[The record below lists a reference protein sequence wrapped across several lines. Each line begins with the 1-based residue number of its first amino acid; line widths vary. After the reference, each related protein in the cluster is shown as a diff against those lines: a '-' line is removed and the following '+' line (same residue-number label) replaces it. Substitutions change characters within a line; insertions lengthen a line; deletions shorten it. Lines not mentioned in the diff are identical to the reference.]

1 MNEIAQVQSLTDK
14 TRNLSEYEAYE
25 ELLRE
30 KRRLFKKLTRRFLHF
45 YRNMASHLLGQLHE

>member
-1 MNEIAQVQSLTDK
+1 MNEIAQVQSLADK

-25 ELLRE
+25 ELLRK
-30 KRRLFKKLTRRFLHF
+30 KRRLFKKLTRRFLHL